1 MSYHSAVLAASALA
15 LSACSGPRVD
25 TAAETA
31 AIEARGDSLVA
42 AESAMDTQAALAF
55 WAPDGMIQGH
65 GMPLVQGKDQLP
77 AVYDGF
83 FQAVVEFGSTRTR
96 IEVAGSGDMAWEY
109 GVNRAVVP
117 GTDGKMLDM
126 GKYIA
131 IWRKIDGVWYVAAV
145 AFSSDAPA
153 PTPM

>member
-1 MSYHSAVLAASALA
+1 MPYHIVVSVAAVLA

-25 TAAETA
+25 IEAETA
-31 AIEARGDSLVA
+31 AIRARGEAVVA
-42 AESAMDTQAALAF
+42 AESAMDTEAALAF

-65 GMPLVQGKDQLP
+65 GIPLMQGSDQLR

-83 FQAVVEFGSTRTR
+83 FQAVAEFGSTTTR
-96 IEVAGSGDMAWEY
+96 IEVAASGDMAWEY

-117 GTDGKMLDM
+117 GPDGNMLDM

-131 IWRKIDGVWYVAAV
+131 IWRKIDGIWYLTAV
-145 AFSSDAPA
+145 AFSSDAPT